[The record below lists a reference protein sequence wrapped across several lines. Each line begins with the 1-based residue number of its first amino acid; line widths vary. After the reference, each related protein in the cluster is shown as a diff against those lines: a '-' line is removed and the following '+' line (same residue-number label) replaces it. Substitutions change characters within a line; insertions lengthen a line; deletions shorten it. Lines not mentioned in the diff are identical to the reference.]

1 MSVEPSIVGISMMSA
16 NILVKNATPR
26 DHGLGAWRG
35 REKRSPRAGEGES
48 VVVVLDLVLGID
60 HVVVVS

>member
-1 MSVEPSIVGISMMSA
+1 MMSA